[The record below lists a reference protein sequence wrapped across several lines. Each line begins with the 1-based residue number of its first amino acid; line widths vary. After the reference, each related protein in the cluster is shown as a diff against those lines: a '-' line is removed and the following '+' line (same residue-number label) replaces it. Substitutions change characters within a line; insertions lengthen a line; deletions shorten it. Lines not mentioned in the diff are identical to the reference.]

1 MESLPSG
8 STAGHDEVPEA
19 DQRAAKRYTSL
30 IRAAKLVS
38 AHGEFVCVIRDVSS
52 TGISLRMFHDVPS
65 DQTMGL
71 ELQNGDAFELRKV
84 RSTGREASFTFE
96 HEVEVERLI
105 REAWNYP
112 KRQLRLNLTIPLS
125 IATLTGKSEAVTSNL
140 SQQGASIECDTRFA
154 LDQTV
159 RIQGKHMPE
168 VRAKVRWRKDNCYG
182 VVFDNTFT
190 LGEFALL
197 AARTQC
203 PVLVRPDGSEHWAG
217 SGERTT

>member
-1 MESLPSG
+1 M
-8 STAGHDEVPEA
+8 
-19 DQRAAKRYTSL
+19 
-30 IRAAKLVS
+30 
-38 AHGEFVCVIRDVSS
+38 IRDVSS

-65 DQTMGL
+65 DVAMGL
-71 ELQNGDAFELRKV
+71 ELQNGDSFELRKV
-84 RSTGREASFTFE
+84 RSAGREASFTFE

-125 IATLTGKSEAVTSNL
+125 ITTLLGKSEAVTSNL

-159 RIQGKHMPE
+159 RIQSKKMPE

-190 LGEFALL
+190 LSEFALL
-197 AARTQC
+197 AAKNQC
-203 PVLVRPDGSEHWAG
+203 PALVRLDGPVQWAG
-217 SGERTT
+217 PAERAI